1 MLPDG
6 ELDSIAS
13 RKVCR
18 TIRNEILSRDDVQP
32 NVPMHSIKQG
42 KFQSTTLV

>member
-6 ELDSIAS
+6 ELDLIAS
-13 RKVCR
+13 RKLCR

-32 NVPMHSIKQG
+32 NVPMHSIKQE
-42 KFQSTTLV
+42 KFQSSTLV